1 MKLFSLKVTVK
12 SGQFKRLSLQE
23 TSEKLANQMYLE
35 AICYPCKMKY
45 PTWAMINRSWL
56 DTALEYWQYIMTEKN
71 ILKILGISL

>member
-1 MKLFSLKVTVK
+1 
-12 SGQFKRLSLQE
+12 
-23 TSEKLANQMYLE
+23 MYLE

-56 DTALEYWQYIMTEKN
+56 DTDLEYWQYIMTEKN